1 MTIEQVYKQIDEQ
14 RAVLIKLL
22 NQAKVNP
29 ISPQRLSDVC
39 MKLGILNEVLG
50 GFVADLK
57 KAQLD
62 KEADVLQA
70 ALSVGTSVTGANSL
84 SRTQSAQER
93 YEFMKA
99 DIRHSDLWKLISMAQ
114 SHIRAVGDGMKGV
127 S

>member
-99 DIRHSDLWKLISMAQ
+99 DTRHSDLWKLISMAQ